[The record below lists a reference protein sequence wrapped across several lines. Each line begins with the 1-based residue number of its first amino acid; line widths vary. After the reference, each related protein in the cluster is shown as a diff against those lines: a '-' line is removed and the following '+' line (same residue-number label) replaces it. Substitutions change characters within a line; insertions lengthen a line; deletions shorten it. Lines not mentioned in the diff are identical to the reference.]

1 MQFRAECVI
10 IAKHSVRPLSQAAKT
25 SPSHGE
31 GMGSI
36 PVGVTNQKRSAQCAL
51 LFLIVIP
58 FAESNPFGCHTAF
71 RRNHTQPE
79 RTRSVRNDLPV
90 GVTKTEKHRNRG
102 VFLFFPF
109 ARVPPTATLFT
120 SRCFSVFPFARVPPT
135 AALFVSRYFFSI
147 FAGKPQLPREF
158 SLCRYSFCI
167 RYHKSTTPRAGD
179 ACPGAFPLQPFQA
192 KGILIKFNQPLVAHF
207 AQFLGKRTAIQIE
220 IIRHLAAV
228 KRNTKGCTAR
238 LLCHQ

>member
-102 VFLFFPF
+102 VFLF
-109 ARVPPTATLFT
+109 
-120 SRCFSVFPFARVPPT
+120 FPFARVPPT